1 MTTRQKKYLEI
12 NETFTLTEF
21 ILEGDMAM
29 VIRELQQFMDDH
41 PSFYNFRMELEA
53 GEWGGIIVRVH
64 GTRLETNDER
74 LERLAE
80 ARDARGRKKREAATD
95 EAHERA
101 HYEMLKLKYE
111 S

>member
-1 MTTRQKKYLEI
+1 MTTRQKKYLEV
-12 NETFTLTEF
+12 NETFTLTEY
-21 ILEGDMAM
+21 ILEGDMAI
-29 VIRELQQFMDDH
+29 VIQELQQFMDDH
-41 PSFYNFRMELEA
+41 PSFYKFRLDLDV
-53 GEWGGIIVRVH
+53 GEWDDITVRVH
-64 GTRLETNDER
+64 CTRLETAEER

-80 ARDARGRKKREAATD
+80 ARAARGHKKREAATD